1 MEITAKETEETFSKE
16 KVSKLLQKLI
26 DKAFL
31 EGGEMLIPIVSLVF
45 EVSTAFQKLQELS
58 SLKDLQNKIQS
69 RFDKHE
75 KAVEGAFDSLV
86 KLYGDDINKLI
97 EPVKEILSDTT
108 WGDILKKLSSIESIE
123 SSKLVAMVTFEGIAV
138 MILEYVFLTR
148 SFLTLSAAENVSK
161 NEQAFTKINENLVT
175 IQMKIEEINNLFGTD
190 PKSRHIDTKLSRIN
204 LLFTNVWT
212 KISELEVE
220 IEGRLQ
226 SLKSIF
232 NTSGERTLE
241 NAFATLVSAAQLGF
255 TWSSLN
261 LFSAVLGAG
270 VMAMRVGALVGN
282 VAVHII
288 SKEQLKAIKK
298 DKDKVICLKEK
309 YYELK
314 NQVDQLAEE
323 RDKN

>member
-1 MEITAKETEETFSKE
+1 MKTTAKETEETFSKE
-16 KVSKLLQKLI
+16 KVSKLLQKI
-26 DKAFL
+26 KAKDFL
-31 EGGEMLIPIVSLVF
+31 EGGEKLIPISSLVV
-45 EVSTAFQKLQELS
+45 EVSMAFQKLRKLS
-58 SLKDLQNKIQS
+58 SLKDLQNQIQS
-69 RFDKHE
+69 KFDKHE
-75 KAVEGAFDSLV
+75 KANEGAFDSLV
-86 KLYGDDINKLI
+86 KLYGNDLNELT
-97 EPVKEILSDTT
+97 EPVKEKLSDAT
-108 WGDILKKLSSIESIE
+108 WGDILKKLSSIDSIE
-123 SSKLVAMVTFEGIAV
+123 SSKLVAMMTCEGIAV

-148 SFLTLSAAENVSK
+148 SFITLSAAENLSK
-161 NEQAFTKINENLVT
+161 NEQAFTMINKDLVT
-175 IQMKIEEINNLFGTD
+175 IQLKIEEINNLFGTD
-190 PKSRHIDTKLSRIN
+190 PKSRLIDTKLSRIN

-232 NTSGERTLE
+232 NTSGERTLT
-241 NAFATLVSAAQLGF
+241 NAFSTLVSGVQLGL

-270 VMAMRVGALVGN
+270 LMAMRVGALVGN

-298 DKDKVICLKEK
+298 DKDHVICLKEK
-309 YYELK
+309 YCELK
-314 NQVDQLAEE
+314 NQVDQLTEE

>member
-1 MEITAKETEETFSKE
+1 METTAKETEETFSKE
-16 KVSKLLQKLI
+16 KVSKLLQKI
-26 DKAFL
+26 VGKVFL
-31 EGGEMLIPIVSLVF
+31 EGGEKLIPIGSLVI
-45 EVSTAFQKLQELS
+45 EVSTAFQKLQKLS
-58 SLKDLQNKIQS
+58 SLKDLQNQIQS
-69 RFDKHE
+69 KFDKHE

-97 EPVKEILSDTT
+97 EPVKEKLSDAT
-108 WGDILKKLSSIESIE
+108 WGDILKKLSSIDSIE
-123 SSKLVAMVTFEGIAV
+123 SSKLVAMMTCEGIAV
-138 MILEYVFLTR
+138 MILEYVFLTC
-148 SFLTLSAAENVSK
+148 SFLTLSAAENLSK
-161 NEQAFTKINENLVT
+161 NKQAFTIINKDLVT
-175 IQMKIEEINNLFGTD
+175 IQLKIEEINNLFDTD
-190 PKSRHIDTKLSRIN
+190 PKSRLIDTKLSRIN

-232 NTSGERTLE
+232 NTSGERTLT
-241 NAFATLVSAAQLGF
+241 NAFSTLVSGVQLGL

-270 VMAMRVGALVGN
+270 LMTMRVGALAGN

-288 SKEQLKAIKK
+288 SNEQLKAIKK
-298 DKDKVICLKEK
+298 DKDQVICLKEK

>member
-1 MEITAKETEETFSKE
+1 M
-16 KVSKLLQKLI
+16 
-26 DKAFL
+26 
-31 EGGEMLIPIVSLVF
+31 
-45 EVSTAFQKLQELS
+45 
-58 SLKDLQNKIQS
+58 
-69 RFDKHE
+69 
-75 KAVEGAFDSLV
+75 
-86 KLYGDDINKLI
+86 
-97 EPVKEILSDTT
+97 
-108 WGDILKKLSSIESIE
+108 KKLSSIDSIE
-123 SSKLVAMVTFEGIAV
+123 SSKLVAMMTCEGIAV

-148 SFLTLSAAENVSK
+148 SFLTLSAAENLSK
-161 NEQAFTKINENLVT
+161 NEQAFTMINKDLVT
-175 IQMKIEEINNLFGTD
+175 IQLKIEEINNLFGTD
-190 PKSRHIDTKLSRIN
+190 PKSRLIDTKLSRIN

-232 NTSGERTLE
+232 NTSGERTLT
-241 NAFATLVSAAQLGF
+241 NAFSTLVSGVQLGL

-270 VMAMRVGALVGN
+270 LMAMRVGALVGN

-298 DKDKVICLKEK
+298 DKDHVICLKEK
-309 YYELK
+309 YCELK